1 MHHMSGQIHVIWL
14 VNVSSMYIYI
24 YISTIDPMMF
34 TVPPHDL
41 PHLTCRS
48 GMAFLCQD
56 KLDILQTKLQGL
68 ERVQMKAPG
77 LGIVFFLVGTQQ
89 HHLSPFSV

>member
-1 MHHMSGQIHVIWL
+1 MIWL

-41 PHLTCRS
+41 PHLTCGS

-77 LGIVFFLVGTQQ
+77 LGIVFSRWYSTTSSFPIFV
-89 HHLSPFSV
+89 